1 MSKAAQ
7 GRFDPAGM
15 RGGLPQAH
23 LPHRAYWLGA
33 TKSVFVLAADDIKAL
48 MLPGVLSDVQR

>member
-1 MSKAAQ
+1 MPDESQAQ
-7 GRFDPAGM
+7 VAGM
-15 RGGLPQAH
+15 SNRLPQVH
-23 LPHRAYWLGA
+23 LPQRAYWLGA